1 MSFLDFAVKMKLLAE
16 ELNARREDDTI
27 RIADEIMKQV
37 RTRVSDEK
45 IDADGSPFGQYS
57 QALLPQWYFHGKSI
71 TKTAEADLRAGEW
84 FISYAE
90 FRELNNRDSGDI
102 NFSFTGDM
110 WRNTGV
116 VQVQNTEG
124 TTTVT
129 LGGQD
134 DRSQDILAWQAP
146 RYGNIIEAN
155 EEEVEFAT
163 EANRERIFGI
173 INRFIQ

>member
-1 MSFLDFAVKMKLLAE
+1 MSFLDFAVKLKLITE

-27 RIADEIMKQV
+27 QIASEIMKQV

-57 QALLPQWYFHGKSI
+57 QALLPQWYFYGKSI
-71 TKTAEADLRAGEW
+71 VDGAEDEIRAGDW

-110 WRNTGV
+110 WKSTGV
-116 VQVQNTEG
+116 VQVQNGAES
-124 TTTVT
+124 TTVT
-129 LGGQD
+129 IGGQD
-134 DRSQDILAWQAP
+134 ARSQDILAWQEP

-155 EEEVEFAT
+155 EEEIEFAT
-163 EANRERIFGI
+163 EAHRERIFGT
-173 INRFIQ
+173 INRFL

>member
-1 MSFLDFAVKMKLLAE
+1 MSFLDFAIKLKLITE

-27 RIADEIMKQV
+27 QIASEIMKQV
-37 RTRVSDEK
+37 RTRVSDKK
-45 IDADGSPFGQYS
+45 INADGSAFGQYS
-57 QALLPQWYFHGKSI
+57 QALLPQWYFYGKSI
-71 TKTAEADLRAGEW
+71 VDGAEDEIRAGDW

-90 FRELNNRDSGDI
+90 FRELNNRDSGDT

-110 WRNTGV
+110 WKSTGV
-116 VQVQNTEG
+116 VQVQNAEG

-134 DRSQDILAWQAP
+134 ARSQDILAWQEP

-155 EEEVEFAT
+155 EEEIEFAQ
-163 EANRERIFGI
+163 EAHRERIFGT
-173 INRFIQ
+173 INRFL